1 MDDRINDTLLGV
13 ISIEDVV
20 NLIIEENVRA
30 LSAVLF
36 PLVQALSQN
45 VWTSLCMDLVL
56 CVAMNLE
63 KGRPRSKLIVLF
75 G

>member
-30 LSAVLF
+30 LSAVL

-63 KGRPRSKLIVLF
+63 KGRPRSKFIVLF